1 MPLDTPPEPKI
12 AAESD
17 PEFTPEQPEGAGKIS
32 KHGKFGISAK
42 LTSLVIASALLTA
55 AFIGAAS
62 YFTARQELH
71 SVENRKILALTE
83 MRKATIED
91 YLDSIR
97 QDIRTLASSETVQQA
112 SLQFSAAWAGL
123 GEKQTEKLQ
132 KAYSSGSVLAAD
144 KKEELDFAKDG
155 SQYSEIHKQFH
166 PWFRQFLRERGYAD
180 IFLLDLE
187 GNLVYSVRK
196 HADYATN
203 LEEGS
208 YKDSDLGN
216 AFRKAAELEKAGSLA
231 FFDFKAYAARGGA
244 PASFISAPVTD
255 VDGQL
260 LGVIAMQMPIDRIN
274 RVMGLTTGLGE
285 TGESLIVGKDS
296 LVRNDTRFAEKS
308 ILKRRVD
315 TPAVRDA
322 LAGKTG
328 RAIWADADGRQMTG
342 AYAPLDFEGVRFAF
356 VTQMAQ
362 AEIGAPIV
370 RLRNQMLTIAGI
382 AMLLIGVCGYFLSRT
397 LSGPIIRMT
406 SAMTKLS
413 EGEKDT
419 PVPAKG
425 RKDEIGDMA
434 DALESFKQSVIE
446 GQALAEE
453 RARLEREQVAER
465 EKAAREKADT
475 DAELAKKSAEDARIA
490 SERADVL
497 ASITSEFEATVNG
510 VLQSFGSA
518 VAQMQSSAQTM
529 STTAE
534 QTSQQSTAAAAESDD
549 ASTNVQTVAAAAE
562 ELSSSIAEIT
572 RQVDESARIAREGV
586 EDAEKA
592 NARIQGLAKSASKI
606 GEVLD
611 LINDIASQTNLLALN
626 ATIEAARAGEA
637 GKGFAVVA
645 TEVKSLA
652 DQTAK
657 ATEEI
662 GAQIADIQG
671 STNQAV
677 ESIGSISETITKVD
691 GISSAIA
698 AAMEEQ
704 GASTNEI
711 AGSVQSASAGTQE
724 VSTNIAGVTQAASE
738 TGGAAIGVLD
748 ATKELNA
755 QADVLRG
762 AVDEF
767 LSKVKAA

>member
-1 MPLDTPPEPKI
+1 MAASTAKFTNSFTRGSGSSCRNADTPI
-12 AAESD
+12 FSC
-17 PEFTPEQPEGAGKIS
+17 S
-32 KHGKFGISAK
+32 
-42 LTSLVIASALLTA
+42 
-55 AFIGAAS
+55 
-62 YFTARQELH
+62 
-71 SVENRKILALTE
+71 
-83 MRKATIED
+83 
-91 YLDSIR
+91 
-97 QDIRTLASSETVQQA
+97 TL
-112 SLQFSAAWAGL
+112 
-123 GEKQTEKLQ
+123 
-132 KAYSSGSVLAAD
+132 
-144 KKEELDFAKDG
+144 KE
-155 SQYSEIHKQFH
+155 
-166 PWFRQFLRERGYAD
+166 
-180 IFLLDLE
+180 
-187 GNLVYSVRK
+187 NLVYSVRK

-203 LEEGS
+203 LEEGAF
-208 YKDSDLGN
+208 KDTDLGN
-216 AFRKAAELEKAGSLA
+216 AFRKAAELEKAGTLA
-231 FFDFKAYAARGGA
+231 FFDFKAYAARDGA

-274 RVMGLTTGLGE
+274 RVMGLSTGLGE
-285 TGESLIVGKDS
+285 TGESLIVGKDL
-296 LVRNDTRFAEKS
+296 LVRNDTRFAENS
-308 ILKRRVD
+308 ILKRRLD
-315 TPAVRDA
+315 TPAVRNA
-322 LAGKTG
+322 LAGKSG
-328 RAIWADADGRQMTG
+328 RESWTDNDGRRLTG

-356 VTQMAQ
+356 VTQMAS
-362 AEIGAPIV
+362 AEISAPITS
-370 RLRNQMLTIAGI
+370 LRDELLIIAGI
-382 AMLLIGVCGYFLSRT
+382 AMVLIGTCGYFLSRT
-397 LSGPIIRMT
+397 LSGPIARMT
-406 SAMTKLS
+406 SAMTRLS
-413 EGEKDT
+413 EGENNT

-425 RKDEIGDMA
+425 RNDEIGDMA
-434 DALESFKQSVIE
+434 KALESFKQSVIE
-446 GQALAEE
+446 AEAMAE
-453 RARLEREQVAER
+453 DRAKLERLQVAQR
-465 EKAAREKADT
+465 EKAASEKAEIDLQ
-475 DAELAKKSAEDARIA
+475 LAKKSADDARMA
-490 SERADVL
+490 AERADL
-497 ASITSEFEATVNG
+497 LSAITAEFENTVNG
-510 VLQSFGSA
+510 VLQSFASA
-518 VAQMQSSAQTM
+518 VSEMQSSAQTM

-534 QTSQQSTAAAAESDD
+534 QTSQQSSAAAAASDE
-549 ASTNVQTVAAAAE
+549 ASSNVQTVAAAAE

-572 RQVDESARIAREGV
+572 RQVDESAKIAREGV

-592 NARIQGLAKSASKI
+592 NERIQGLAKSASKI
-606 GEVLD
+606 GEVVD

-677 ESIGSISETITKVD
+677 EAIGSISDTIGKVD

-724 VSTNIAGVTQAASE
+724 VSSNIAGVTQAATE
-738 TGGAAIGVLD
+738 TGGAATGVLD

-767 LSKVKAA
+767 LTKVKAA